1 MKDFGERRLKKT
13 CKVEGVVEKGLEIE
27 RERGKEVKIDPICG
41 MMVN

>member
-13 CKVEGVVEKGLEIE
+13 CKVEGGVGEKGLEI
-27 RERGKEVKIDPICG
+27 ERGKEVKIDPICG